1 MDRRFLT
8 VLGVSLVF
16 ALVVSSIF
24 YQISAKAGSAPKK
37 TVETDMQD
45 VVVAAKPLPI
55 GVTVKPDDIKVTKI
69 PVSAFPK
76 NAFSKPEE
84 VIDRPVVSN
93 ILFEEPILE
102 GRLAARGSGVGPIAQ
117 IPVGMRA
124 VSVRV
129 NDVVGVA
136 GFVLP
141 GMKVDVLVTG
151 RPPNSEGNNTVTRTV
166 LQNITVLTAGQT
178 LQADPRGQA
187 INAPVV
193 TLLVSPEQAET
204 LTLAGNEAKI
214 QLVLRSASDT
224 TVSATRGRRMT
235 DLYKTGGQSASAGSS
250 AGSSWNEGGGVLEG
264 EEERPRRSR
273 PKPIVVSEPRAVP
286 PPVLPPAAPEG
297 IVVIRGHQKTVE
309 VVGNGAGSAATT
321 APAAQNQ

>member
-24 YQISAKAGSAPKK
+24 YQISAKAGTTTKK
-37 TVETDMQD
+37 IDQVEMLD

-69 PVSAFPK
+69 PAGAFPK
-76 NAFSKPEE
+76 GAFSKPEE

-93 ILFEEPILE
+93 VLFEEPILE
-102 GRLAARGSGVGPIAQ
+102 GRLAARGAGVGPVAQ
-117 IPVGMRA
+117 IPMGMRA

-141 GMKVDVLVTG
+141 GMRVDVLVTG
-151 RPPNSEGNNTVTRTV
+151 RPPNAEGNNTITRTV

-187 INAPVV
+187 INTPVV
-193 TLLVSPEQAET
+193 TLLVTPEQAET

-214 QLVLRSASDT
+214 QLVLRSASDP
-224 TVSATRGRRMT
+224 TVSATRGQRMS
-235 DLYKTGGQSASAGSS
+235 DLYKTTSVGKTPRGGWSDS
-250 AGSSWNEGGGVLEG
+250 EGGDGEG
-264 EEERPRRSR
+264 GEPRRPRPRPIVIAD
-273 PKPIVVSEPRAVP
+273 PKPLAPTVASI
-286 PPVLPPAAPEG
+286 PAAPADSV
-297 IVVIRGHQKTVE
+297 IVIRGHTKTVE
-309 VVGNGAGSAATT
+309 VVGNGSGGVST
-321 APAAQNQ
+321 QNQ

>member
-24 YQISAKAGSAPKK
+24 YQLSAKAGGPTKK
-37 TVETDMQD
+37 TEQVDMQD
-45 VVVAAKPLPI
+45 VVVAAKPLPV
-55 GVTVKPDDIKVTKI
+55 GVTVKPDDIKVNKV
-69 PVSAFPK
+69 PASAFPK
-76 NAFSKPEE
+76 GAFSKPEE

-93 ILFEEPILE
+93 ILFEEPILD
-102 GRLAARGSGVGPIAQ
+102 GRLAARGAGVGPVAQ
-117 IPVGMRA
+117 IPIGMRA

-187 INAPVV
+187 INTPVV
-193 TLLVSPEQAET
+193 TLLVTPEQAEI

-214 QLVLRSASDT
+214 QLVLRSASDQ
-224 TVSATRGRRMT
+224 TVSATRGQKMT
-235 DLYKTGGQSASAGSS
+235 DLYKNYGSGGPSPRTGSKD
-250 AGSSWNEGGGVLEG
+250 WVEGG
-264 EEERPRRSR
+264 EEDQGRRSR
-273 PKPIVVSEPRAVP
+273 PRPIVVSDPK
-286 PPVLPPAAPEG
+286 PVAAQVVALPQAPADSV
-297 IVVIRGHQKTVE
+297 VVIRGHQKTVE
-309 VVGNGAGSAATT
+309 IVGNSAGA
-321 APAAQNQ
+321 APAQPQD

>member
-24 YQISAKAGSAPKK
+24 YQLSAKAGGPSKK
-37 TVETDMQD
+37 VEPVDMQD
-45 VVVAAKPLPI
+45 VVVAAKPLPV

-69 PVSAFPK
+69 PASAFPK
-76 NAFSKPEE
+76 GAFSKPEE

-93 ILFEEPILE
+93 ILFEEPILD
-102 GRLAARGSGVGPIAQ
+102 GRLAARGAGVGPVAQ
-117 IPVGMRA
+117 IPIGMRA

-193 TLLVSPEQAET
+193 TLLVTPEQAET

-214 QLVLRSASDT
+214 QLVLRSASDS
-224 TVSATRGRRMT
+224 TVSSTRGQKMN
-235 DLYKTGGQSASAGSS
+235 DLYKTSSVGSS
-250 AGSSWNEGGGVLEG
+250 RRASRESNDEG
-264 EEERPRRSR
+264 EEDQPRRSR
-273 PKPIVVSEPRAVP
+273 PRPIVVSEARPVAPQVVAAP
-286 PPVLPPAAPEG
+286 PPIADSV
-297 IVVIRGHQKTVE
+297 VVIRGNTKTVE
-309 VVGNGAGSAATT
+309 VVGNGRAGV
-321 APAAQNQ
+321 AAQNQ